1 MPPSR
6 RRATSGRPTNRCLRR
21 RAPSRAA
28 GAPSSATDPT
38 LSRRRQ
44 RVGLCRAAARPG
56 GATTPPW
63 PAAAPVVGDSSL
75 PRARPELSK
84 WPRMHLV
91 KRSCPASSRRRPR
104 SAPYPH
110 AAMRGASVILRG
122 LPRGPRAPAVR
133 GILHQTSWL
142 SAPARC
148 RVRLRGWY
156 RRPPPTWTSPLR
168 DWGTR

>member
-56 GATTPPW
+56 GQPLRRRAGGGGLFTFPRSSGAVTVAPDALGEEVLSCIFPASARECPAPSCGNAGRQRDFTRVAARSSRASRTRHSTPDILAVGSSKVSGSAGRVVSSATSDVDV
-63 PAAAPVVGDSSL
+63 AAA
-75 PRARPELSK
+75 
-84 WPRMHLV
+84 
-91 KRSCPASSRRRPR
+91 
-104 SAPYPH
+104 
-110 AAMRGASVILRG
+110 
-122 LPRGPRAPAVR
+122 
-133 GILHQTSWL
+133 
-142 SAPARC
+142 
-148 RVRLRGWY
+148 
-156 RRPPPTWTSPLR
+156 
-168 DWGTR
+168 